1 MLAVCVIGCVN
12 IWEYWMNAW
21 TSPKDRVPV
30 ATRSPPTTAM
40 ATYWRF
46 PTNIIMGMMMPEM
59 NWALKLAW

>member
-1 MLAVCVIGCVN
+1 MK
-12 IWEYWMNAW
+12 AW
-21 TSPKDRVPV
+21 TSPKVMAPV

-59 NWALKLAW
+59 NWALKLA